1 MKTKIIPLQDTLY
14 IEAIEDKESSSGIVR
29 ADVAIERPNKGK
41 VIYASEG
48 YVDENGTDRAMT
60 VRVGDTVIF
69 NRYAYEDVEID
80 GKKLLQMS
88 QKDIYAILKQYE

>member
-1 MKTKIIPLQDTLY
+1 MNTKIIPLQDTLY

-29 ADVAIERPNKGK
+29 ADVAVERPNKGT
-41 VIYASEG
+41 VIYASDG
-48 YVDENGTDRAMT
+48 YTDERGNDRAM
-60 VRVGDTVIF
+60 VVKVGDMVIF

-88 QKDIYAILKQYE
+88 QKDIYAILK